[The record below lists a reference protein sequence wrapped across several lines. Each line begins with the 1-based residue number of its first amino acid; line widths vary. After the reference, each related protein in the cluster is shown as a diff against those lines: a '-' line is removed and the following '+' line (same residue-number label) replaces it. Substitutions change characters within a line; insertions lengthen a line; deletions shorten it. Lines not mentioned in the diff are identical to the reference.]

1 MKLSFLPL
9 YPYNLS
15 FTVIMIVTLIFAVNV
30 SVTEGNIC
38 DSCVNKTVI
47 VTWVGCVLKTE
58 SVT

>member
-1 MKLSFLPL
+1 
-9 YPYNLS
+9 
-15 FTVIMIVTLIFAVNV
+15 MIVTLIFAVNV

-58 SVT
+58 SVI